1 MILSLKD
8 IRRSPGRF
16 FATMMGV
23 GLLVSVV
30 LTMNG
35 IYRGNIKEG
44 LWLIRA
50 SGADLWV
57 VESGR
62 GGPFNERS
70 RLPPMADRVVSA
82 VRGVGEAAPFVSGTV
97 HRVLRDGTPRQFTIV
112 GYDVH
117 ASLGAPRQIV
127 HGRPLRSTHFEMVV
141 DRKLGLSLNEEVRLG
156 LHDFMVVGITKGAVD
171 PSGLPLVYLSVQD
184 AQEVILQVDNE
195 RLRSDRAAR
204 ARSLDVTS
212 TYDRGDAAEEGEASR
227 ALNAVLVRLDV
238 SNRGHEVA
246 RRIVED
252 LHYNVLTALEQE
264 EMMLQGRLVPI
275 TAPLVL
281 FRSLLML
288 VCVVIMSL
296 VVYVFTIEKL
306 PTIATIK
313 LMGAPPRLVLRLV
326 LDQALL
332 LAMSGFAIGA
342 LLVSAW
348 KDVFPRTLV
357 FEPFDTTLTMTAM
370 FVGGLLASL
379 LGIRRAMRIEPSAA
393 LGG

>member
-16 FATMMGV
+16 VATMAGV

-57 VESGR
+57 VEAER

-70 RLPPMADRVVSA
+70 RLPSRADRSISA
-82 VRGVGEAAPFVSGTV
+82 VSGVVEAAPFVSGTI
-97 HRVLRDGTPRQFTIV
+97 HRSLGGTPRQFTIV
-112 GYDVH
+112 GYDIH
-117 ASLGAPRQIV
+117 ASLGGPRDIV
-127 HGRPLRSTHFEMVV
+127 HGRPLRSSHFEMVA
-141 DRKLGLSLNEEVRLG
+141 DRKLDLALHQTVRLG
-156 LHDFMVVGITKGAVD
+156 LHDYTVVGITKGAVD
-171 PSGLPLVYLSVQD
+171 PSGLPLMYLSLQD
-184 AQEVILQVDNE
+184 AQEVLFQFDNE
-195 RLRSDRAAR
+195 RLRSDRASRAAFGPVDTDEAAQER
-204 ARSLDVTS
+204 DAARS
-212 TYDRGDAAEEGEASR
+212 
-227 ALNAVLVRLDV
+227 LNAVLVRLAAPHLGTAV
-238 SNRGHEVA
+238 GREIA
-246 RRIVED
+246 ET
-252 LHYNVLTALEQE
+252 LHYNVLTTTEQE
-264 EMMLQGRLVPI
+264 ALMLQGRLVPI

-313 LMGAPPRLVLRLV
+313 LMGAPARLVLRLV

-342 LLVSAW
+342 VLVTAW

-357 FEPFDTTLTMTAM
+357 FVPFDTIVTLTAM
-370 FVGGLLASL
+370 FVGGLVASL